1 MWWLNRIFNVLQGME
16 RLMRNENMLCL
27 MRIHTLRLTI
37 GDVVAHYSDVVAH
50 YSICDVV
57 AH

>member
-1 MWWLNRIFNVLQGME
+1 MRNEQMWWLNRIFNVLQGME
-16 RLMRNENMLCL
+16 WLMRNENMLCL

-50 YSICDVV
+50 YM
-57 AH
+57 